1 MYVYCKGKQMSK
13 NLNPQDVGKKA
24 AALKALDFICSG
36 MIVGLGSG
44 STAWFFLEVLAKKI
58 KEENLEVIGIPTSQS
73 TLDRAK
79 KLGIPIS
86 NLDSYQDIDLVID
99 GTDEFDTNLALI
111 KGGGGALLQEKI
123 VAMAAKQMIVI
134 ADESKKVDKLGSFPL
149 PVEVNKFGFKCT
161 RQYLKNMLE
170 EFGLRNIHLNW
181 RLKGNQNFITDEGHY
196 ILDLSLGFISKPE
209 YMQNLILSCPGV
221 VETGLFLN
229 TADKVILGGADG
241 KTVVMTAEE
250 S

>member
-1 MYVYCKGKQMSK
+1 MSK

-44 STAWFFLEVLAKKI
+44 STAWFFLEALAKRI
-58 KEENLEVIGIPTSQS
+58 KEENLEVIGIPTSKS

-79 KLGIPIS
+79 ELGIPMS
-86 NLDSYQDIDLVID
+86 NLDSYQDIDLVVD

-134 ADESKKVDKLGSFPL
+134 ADESKKVSKLGSFPL

-181 RLKGNQNFITDEGHY
+181 RVKDNQNFITDEGHY

-209 YMQNLILSCPGV
+209 YLQNLILSCPGV

-229 TADKVILGGADG
+229 TADKVILGGVDG
-241 KTVVMTAEE
+241 KTVVMTAEK